1 MFSLRVFRLGFFR
14 TRGLAAKC
22 CAAPVWKLSFVL
34 ILGHWPHIG
43 PVPGATLGLL
53 WGPGGLP
60 KGALRPPRDNPR
72 RPTPR
77 PWSASGVPLGA
88 GPPEGGRGPQ
98 GDNPG
103 DPKWASRR
111 RGTQVFGKRPKIM
124 IISLRINVHAVD
136 ARSPYWSREG
146 AGRTRI
152 TTARRQVQ
160 TDAKTHVVENV
171 HAVEA
176 RNPF

>member
-1 MFSLRVFRLGFFR
+1 MMPRSISFSCRSAYFHMKSEIVFASRVPPRLSM
-14 TRGLAAKC
+14 TSGLMGKS
-22 CAAPVWKLSFVL
+22 CAISVRRPSFVL

-43 PVPGATLGLL
+43 PVPGATLGCL

-60 KGALRPPRDNPR
+60 KGARRLPRDNPR
-72 RPTPR
+72 RPKPF
-77 PWSASGVPLGA
+77 PWSASGLPLGA

-111 RGTQVFGKRPKIM
+111 RGAQVFSKYPKTM
-124 IISLRINVHAVD
+124 SISLRRNVHAVE
-136 ARSPYWSREG
+136 ARSPYWSKEG

-152 TTARRQVQ
+152 TT
-160 TDAKTHVVENV
+160 
-171 HAVEA
+171 
-176 RNPF
+176 

>member
-1 MFSLRVFRLGFFR
+1 MGKS
-14 TRGLAAKC
+14 
-22 CAAPVWKLSFVL
+22 CAVPVWKLSFVL

-43 PVPGATLGLL
+43 PVPGATLGCL

-60 KGALRPPRDNPR
+60 NGARRFPRDNPR
-72 RPTPR
+72 RPKPP

-88 GPPEGGRGPQ
+88 GPPEGGRGLQ

-111 RGTQVFGKRPKIM
+111 RGAQVFKKYPKTM
-124 IISLRINVHAVD
+124 SISLRRNVHAVE
-136 ARSPYWSREG
+136 ARSPYWSKEG

-152 TTARRQVQ
+152 TTARRKVQ
-160 TDAKTHVVENV
+160 TYAKTHVVENV
-171 HAVEA
+171 HAVEV
-176 RNPF
+176 RSPF